1 MPEPMSSAEQALQAI
16 ADAVGEGRQRVESD
30 VSDPTI
36 PVAATV
42 VLLRDGDHGL
52 EVLMIERPDRGSFA
66 GAWVFP
72 GGKLDPGDGDPADE
86 PATALRAG
94 TRETWEETGV

>member
-1 MPEPMSSAEQALQAI
+1 MPHPTPSDRALRAVADSVTSSRPRVPG
-16 ADAVGEGRQRVESD
+16 DAT
-30 VSDPTI
+30 DPSI

-42 VLLRDGDHGL
+42 VLLRDATRGV

-72 GGKLDPGDGDPADE
+72 GG
-86 PATALRAG
+86 
-94 TRETWEETGV
+94 